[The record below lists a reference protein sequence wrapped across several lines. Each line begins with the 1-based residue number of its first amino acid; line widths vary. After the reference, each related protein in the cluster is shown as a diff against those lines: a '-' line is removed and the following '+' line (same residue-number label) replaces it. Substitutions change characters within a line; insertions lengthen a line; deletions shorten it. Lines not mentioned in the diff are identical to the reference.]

1 MQQAL
6 ASKNKIKDDVIAD
19 KKRRL
24 FLKSL
29 GVIGLGALGATMFPK
44 KTSALVMGGTP
55 ATSVVG
61 VKDASNVRISPATET
76 SLASVKTN
84 TDTLVTNSN
93 KFTFSGSNLMVAKA
107 GDSDAVGL
115 KDIEGARI
123 NPLSEDNVILLRR
136 MVKLLESRATVDVAN
151 RRRVTFDAW
160 GDNLNG
166 PLESGTATGTQ
177 SLTQL
182 VDTTK
187 HSSWLVDKWSY
198 FAVKI
203 TGGTGS
209 GQIRMIL
216 NNTATTLTLQDAWT
230 TLPDATSTYGIYDI
244 RTAVSVFANTL
255 GNQSLL
261 TLADTAKAWTT
272 NAFANFAVRITSSLG
287 EEQIRLISS
296 NTATVLTLATAWT
309 ARVGETQIQESGT
322 ALGTQGAN
330 TFTDTSKVWTENFW
344 ANYVL
349 AITSGTGLG
358 QALTVASNTT
368 DTLTLN
374 GSWLITPDSSSTYTI
389 SAMPTDASS
398 SGTASTPSTSEFLF
412 VDATKSWTTNAFAN
426 YLIKITSGTGYG
438 QVRHISS
445 NTATTLTISTAWSTW
460 PDLSSTYAIYPF
472 PTRYYEI
479 CVLPASNIDVGK
491 VAGMP
496 RVGIGT
502 DSTVGTVT
510 SISSM
515 ATIGSYAAQQKF
527 GDISHKV
534 YNDSIRS
541 QLTFS

>member
-6 ASKNKIKDDVIAD
+6 ASKTKIKDDVVAD
-19 KKRRL
+19 HKRRL

-29 GVIGLGALGATMFPK
+29 GALGLGVFGATLFPK

-61 VKDASNVRISPATET
+61 LKNDANVRISPATET

-107 GDSDAVGL
+107 GDSDAAGL
-115 KDIEGARI
+115 KDANNTRI
-123 NPLSEDNVILLRR
+123 NPSSEDAIIMLQR

-151 RRRVTFDAW
+151 RRRVTIDAW
-160 GDNLNG
+160 GENLNG
-166 PLESGTATGTQ
+166 AIDTGIATGTQ

-187 HSSWLVDKWSY
+187 YASWLVDKFAY

-203 TGGTGS
+203 TSGTGV
-209 GQIRMIL
+209 GQVRMIL
-216 NNTATTLTLQDAWT
+216 NNTSQALTLQDAWT
-230 TLPDATSTYGIYDI
+230 TLPDATSVYGIYDI

-261 TLADTAKAWTT
+261 TVADTAKAWTT
-272 NAFANFAVRITSSLG
+272 NAWANYAVRITSSLG
-287 EEQIRLISS
+287 EEQVRLIAS
-296 NTATVLTLATAWT
+296 NTATVLTLSTPWT
-309 ARVGETQIQESGT
+309 ARVGETMIQDSGT
-322 ALGTQGAN
+322 ATGTQGLGVLQ
-330 TFTDTSKVWTENFW
+330 DTSKVWTDNIW
-344 ANYVL
+344 TNYLVE
-349 AITSGTGLG
+349 ITSGTGVG
-358 QALTVASNTT
+358 QALRIASNSV
-368 DTLTLN
+368 DTLTIN
-374 GSWLITPDSSSTYTI
+374 GLWSIIPDSTSTYAIRT
-389 SAMPTDASS
+389 MPIDAND
-398 SGTASTPSTSEFLF
+398 SGTASTPSTTDVLL
-412 VDATKSWTTNAFAN
+412 VDATKNWTVNGWAN

-445 NTATTLTISTAWSTW
+445 NTATTLTISTAWTTW
-460 PDLSSTYAIYPF
+460 PDLSSTYAIYLF

-479 CVLPASNIDVGK
+479 CVLPAANLDVGK
-491 VAGMP
+491 IAGMP
-496 RVGIGT
+496 RLGLGT

-515 ATIGSYAAQQKF
+515 AAIGSYAAQQKF